1 MGGVNGGIM
10 NAMKKFLRVALSVS
24 LIWIMVLCSACA
36 ASRPDN
42 YPFEPDKPAPAP
54 HDGLFSSE
62 HGTISF
68 NGDGESIVIDFDSFL
83 AELTGLPAGEHT
95 GVYVFLSG
103 DLPPHGS
110 IPVRYDIAH
119 ELKITVGEQSAV
131 INIGIASEDGASGQ
145 VGIDAATPERI
156 PMLFCEDGRFFHIE
170 FRKEPQSE

>member
-1 MGGVNGGIM
+1 M
-10 NAMKKFLRVALSVS
+10 NAMKKLLRVALSVS
-24 LIWIMVLCSACA
+24 LIWIIVLCGACA

-42 YPFEPDKPAPAP
+42 YPFEPDKPAPAS

-68 NGDGESIVIDFDSFL
+68 NGDGESIVIDFDSSL

-145 VGIDAATPERI
+145 VGIDVVTHERI
-156 PMLFCEDGRFFHIE
+156 PMLFCENGRFFHIE